1 MPTNIRMAAV
11 ARWVGRG
18 NGPSRVTGATLA
30 QQPETATRTIT
41 HITLGAARINTAH
54 RPTHMSQR
62 MARRRISRI
71 RPGFT
76 ARRAVKDATRC
87 GSIQFPVRSGA
98 RMVGQA
104 PARDRMSP
112 IWQLLSRR
120 HFGHWTAGRSRRA
133 RQARMA
139 FDSQRGSTS
148 TRMTHRLSLGHI
160 TDYWGRPVMRRRRQ
174 HSDTGSFKPLF
185 LLCGPTPEEKIWK
198 KKRRY
203 VTGEK
208 LLKSVLHN
216 ERGGVVFPGP

>member
-1 MPTNIRMAAV
+1 
-11 ARWVGRG
+11 
-18 NGPSRVTGATLA
+18 
-30 QQPETATRTIT
+30 
-41 HITLGAARINTAH
+41 
-54 RPTHMSQR
+54 MSQR

-87 GSIQFPVRSGA
+87 GSLQFPVRSGA

-148 TRMTHRLSLGHI
+148 SRMTHRLSLGHI

-185 LLCGPTPEEKIWK
+185 LLCGPTPEEKNWK
-198 KKRRY
+198 K
-203 VTGEK
+203 
-208 LLKSVLHN
+208 N
-216 ERGGVVFPGP
+216 EDM